1 MVVPL
6 IADQFY
12 WGERTRLLG
21 IGPGSINIKRI
32 NYEQLERKIIDL
44 VTNKTYTENAIAL
57 SKSILAE
64 DGVKNVI
71 AVIESYLNKS

>member
-1 MVVPL
+1 
-6 IADQFY
+6 
-12 WGERTRLLG
+12 LG

-32 NYEQLERKIIDL
+32 DYEQLERKIIDL
-44 VTNKTYTENAIAL
+44 VTNKTYADNATRL

-71 AVIESYLNKS
+71 AIIESYLSKYWDIR